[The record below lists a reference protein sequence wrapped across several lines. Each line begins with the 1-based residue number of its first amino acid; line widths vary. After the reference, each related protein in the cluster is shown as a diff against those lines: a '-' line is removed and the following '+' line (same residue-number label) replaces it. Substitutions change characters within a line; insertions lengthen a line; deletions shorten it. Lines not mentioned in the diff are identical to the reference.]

1 MVRLYPAVSQ
11 QFSLRLLL
19 AALVL
24 GLAACAGGPPP
35 PPPPGAGAGTDG
47 GRLGDDGGVET
58 APIDERGLLGIPP
71 EDRGMFVDP
80 GNPLSTRI
88 VYFAYDS
95 STIQPRFRDAIQAH
109 AAYLAAHPNVDLR
122 LEGHTDE
129 RGTREYNVALGERR
143 AESVQRALVVAG
155 ASRGQITTLSFG
167 EERPAALGSNSDA
180 YAKNRRVELIYV
192 DK

>member
-1 MVRLYPAVSQ
+1 MVTLFSAVNQRFTVRLM
-11 QFSLRLLL
+11 L
-19 AALVL
+19 AALLL
-24 GLAACAGGPPP
+24 GLAACAGTPPP
-35 PPPPGAGAGTDG
+35 PPPDAGAGPTG
-47 GRLGDDGGVET
+47 GVLGGDDGVET

-71 EDRGMFVDP
+71 EDRRMFVDP
-80 GNPLSTRI
+80 DNPLSTRI
-88 VYFAYDS
+88 IYFAFNS
-95 STIQPRFRDAIQAH
+95 SAIQPRFREAVQAH
-109 AAYLAAHPNVDLR
+109 AAYLAAHPNVDVR

-167 EERPAALGSNSDA
+167 EERPAALGSNPEA
-180 YAKNRRVELIYV
+180 YGKNRRVELIYV